1 MSQDIRQRRKED
13 MSPNGVLE
21 VFLDNDNNDIH
32 VTVFGDDGNGTI
44 DSMSSIEFCCV
55 GSGGGQ
61 SPHTMNAL
69 RELAKAIELDNQE
82 SPVRNGNNST

>member
-1 MSQDIRQRRKED
+1 MSQDVRQRRKED
-13 MSPNGVLE
+13 MSPTGMLE

-32 VTVFGDDGNGTI
+32 ITVFEDDGNGTI
-44 DSMSSIEFCCV
+44 DNMSSVEFCCV

-69 RELAKAIELDNQE
+69 RELAKAIELDNKERPFRSGNE
-82 SPVRNGNNST
+82 SN